1 MQQRCD
7 RMLPHTHMHAHRNTK
22 QPRIRFFLV
31 TTTLEGHLTDSH
43 RTSHTYNFNCR
54 ATRHGGPQAERF
66 SKLSCGRGVHA
77 SDVNVVHGVTRAPND
92 TANDVVSSD
101 GYRADRRLRCQ
112 TTQRGIG
119 VGRRAITVTLH
130 QREKGSSHLRVP
142 TNNKS

>member
-1 MQQRCD
+1 
-7 RMLPHTHMHAHRNTK
+7 MHAHRNTK

-43 RTSHTYNFNCR
+43 RTSHTHGTSHTHNFNCR
-54 ATRHGGPQAERF
+54 AIRHGEPQVQRF

-77 SDVNVVHGVTRAPND
+77 SDVNVVHGVTRAPGD

-119 VGRRAITVTLH
+119 VGRKAVTVTLH